1 MLLVIESIVLCILLT
16 LAVIPPL
23 YKNPIG
29 QIMSCPTAIRKRV
42 ESLPEYKD
50 SIKTKEKHNKKDN
63 CNFFVAIILAIV
75 SYFSG
80 ARTFKMQKTL
90 LF

>member
-1 MLLVIESIVLCILLT
+1 MLLVIESIVLCVLFT

-29 QIMSCPTAIRKRV
+29 QIMSYPTAIRKRV

-50 SIKTKEKHNKKDN
+50 SI
-63 CNFFVAIILAIV
+63 L
-75 SYFSG
+75 SYFYSVFNRKYVRSVYFRPDIFCNNNKG
-80 ARTFKMQKTL
+80 YRRYDKGI
-90 LF
+90 